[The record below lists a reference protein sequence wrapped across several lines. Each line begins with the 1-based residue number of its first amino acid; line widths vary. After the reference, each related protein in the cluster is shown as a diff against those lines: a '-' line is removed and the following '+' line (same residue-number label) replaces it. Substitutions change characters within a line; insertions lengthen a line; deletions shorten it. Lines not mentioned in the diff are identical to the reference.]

1 MAEEKTIL
9 TVDLYDNVLT
19 EKAGDYTGKIRITG
33 TTRTSDI
40 SNRIVKKRTEYRPE
54 TITNILDLSYDEM
67 IEALAQGRCV
77 VNKFGQWLLTIN
89 GSFDGKKSDFRSTEN
104 KITVMFTPSATLL
117 KALENIYVNAD
128 VATVGPMI
136 ESLTDSTTKEKN
148 LHITPNAPA
157 IIFGSTLLIKGDDPS
172 VGVYFTKDEEGASRT
187 VTTIIGLS
195 IVIGAVLCVGGIVFI
210 EPLMRAFGASDA
222 SLSLAED
229 YAFWMFVA
237 ALANLP
243 AQSMNCA
250 ARAESS
256 VKISSIAVITGALL
270 NVVLDPIFMFDWGL
284 GMGVEGASLA
294 TTVSQFVTFFI
305 LAWFYLSGRSV
316 IKLHLGSFR
325 PSWKLIKTVTV
336 IGVPTAVIQ
345 ICLSVASSLTN
356 IAAAPLPD
364 ADNIIAAY
372 GVVQRLILIG
382 CYVVMG
388 FMQGYQ
394 PVASYAF
401 GAKQEERFHQSV
413 RFALKGSL
421 ILTVLVAAAYILL
434 SRPLILLFNQNPVI
448 VDCGR
453 WLLISQVALYPAFGL
468 CYMMTIT
475 YQTIGASGY
484 GLFLSM
490 IRQGLFYVPF
500 ILVLPRLL
508 GVTGIYLTQPA
519 ADLLTI
525 LVCLCSIRSMKQI
538 ASANMNRLPEGD

>member
-1 MAEEKTIL
+1 
-9 TVDLYDNVLT
+9 
-19 EKAGDYTGKIRITG
+19 
-33 TTRTSDI
+33 
-40 SNRIVKKRTEYRPE
+40 
-54 TITNILDLSYDEM
+54 
-67 IEALAQGRCV
+67 
-77 VNKFGQWLLTIN
+77 
-89 GSFDGKKSDFRSTEN
+89 
-104 KITVMFTPSATLL
+104 
-117 KALENIYVNAD
+117 
-128 VATVGPMI
+128 
-136 ESLTDSTTKEKN
+136 
-148 LHITPNAPA
+148 
-157 IIFGSTLLIKGDDPS
+157 
-172 VGVYFTKDEEGASRT
+172 
-187 VTTIIGLS
+187 
-195 IVIGAVLCVGGIVFI
+195 
-210 EPLMRAFGASDA
+210 MRAFGASDA

-270 NVVLDPIFMFDWGL
+270 NVVLDPIFMFDWGF
-284 GMGVEGASLA
+284 GMGVEG
-294 TTVSQFVTFFI
+294 
-305 LAWFYLSGRSV
+305 
-316 IKLHLGSFR
+316 
-325 PSWKLIKTVTV
+325 
-336 IGVPTAVIQ
+336 
-345 ICLSVASSLTN
+345 
-356 IAAAPLPD
+356 
-364 ADNIIAAY
+364 
-372 GVVQRLILIG
+372 
-382 CYVVMG
+382 
-388 FMQGYQ
+388 
-394 PVASYAF
+394 ASYAF
-401 GAKQEERFHQSV
+401 GAKQEERVHQSV

-448 VDCGR
+448 VDYGR

-475 YQTIGASGY
+475 YQTIGTSGY